1 MKYLYSWMFVD
12 VVYRH
17 NCRILNVALLE
28 PPGPGVRGSKHMVP
42 RSRQELNITQSG
54 HPHYASE
61 DFGRQDHFII
71 RTFTGTGGSQYC
83 SAKMHESRGGQ
94 RTLATTGSPA
104 GGLVMPFFHHFS
116 CRKWWISWWKLMFF
130 FGDTLLITHYHPWT
144 HPEDIWY
151 HLGIQD
157 TASAAAQRE
166 RESLDELRGYKDQ
179 LEVGSEAVSIVEP
192 QKRAPQYFG
201 TFFAGM
207 KS

>member
-116 CRKWWISWWKLMFF
+116 CRKWWISWWKLMCFF
-130 FGDTLLITHYHPWT
+130 WWYITHYSLPSLNTSGGHMISPWYSGHRLSCCT
-144 HPEDIWY
+144 TWTWKPWR
-151 HLGIQD
+151 
-157 TASAAAQRE
+157 TE
-166 RESLDELRGYKDQ
+166 RL
-179 LEVGSEAVSIVEP
+179 
-192 QKRAPQYFG
+192 
-201 TFFAGM
+201 
-207 KS
+207 